1 LANPLIRSVIQ
12 SLVAQACRSPD
23 LAAVLDERLPN
34 PRRQAPDDL
43 LVSEQLPSSTCGPQ
57 YTPKPVA
64 TTTPT
69 NPSYAPDPNN
79 TDTP

>member
-23 LAAVLDERLPN
+23 LVAVLDERFQT
-34 PRRQAPDDL
+34 RDARPDDL